1 MKVFINDI
9 PLRLHKG
16 GRTKDALNRY
26 QVHCGL
32 NFISGSYV
40 IRDVWGNEVAEDG
53 ALNEGSR
60 LYLSLK
66 PLTEK

>member
-16 GRTKDALNRY
+16 GRTKDALSRY

-32 NFISGSYV
+32 NFTPGTYV
-40 IRDVWGNEVAEDG
+40 IRDAWDNEVAQDG
-53 ALNEGSR
+53 ALSEGSK

-66 PLTEK
+66 SLTEK